1 MKRCHGLTG
10 SVFLLAVG
18 ALASGCVV
26 RARPAPVVVSGGVYV
41 DGSSDYATVYPTTF
55 APEPIPEYR
64 PAAPGYG
71 YTWVDGY
78 WDWTG
83 YDWTWSTG
91 YWVPERVGY
100 AYIAPRYVYVDGRP
114 VYYRGYWQ
122 GNNGYREY
130 GYGGYRGAPPAAW
143 RGTPQTQP
151 TVWRS
156 QPVHTQW
163 RGTATTAA
171 PPPAGGWRGGATTPA
186 PAPSGGFRGTP
197 TTSTAP
203 PPALRRRTAPSRRN
217 SLSTSAVADRQA
229 TWRLPLLAER
239 YPRPC
244 RAVVPALAR
253 PHGQAPDK

>member
-1 MKRCHGLTG
+1 MKRSHVLAGSILT
-10 SVFLLAVG
+10 LAST
-18 ALASGCVV
+18 AFASGCVV
-26 RARPAPVVVSGGVYV
+26 RARPAPVAVSAGVYV

-78 WDWTG
+78 WDWSG
-83 YDWTWSTG
+83 YDWSWSSG

-130 GYGGYRGAPPAAW
+130 GYGGYRGAPPSAW

-151 TVWRS
+151 HVWRS
-156 QPVHTQW
+156 QPAHTQW
-163 RGTATTAA
+163 RGTATTA
-171 PPPAGGWRGGATTPA
+171 PPPAAPASGWRGTAT
-186 PAPSGGFRGTP
+186 
-197 TTSTAP
+197 TAP
-203 PPALRRRTAPSRRN
+203 PPAPNPRRPSTAELTIVGIVRPSVIRPEARTAP
-217 SLSTSAVADRQA
+217 
-229 TWRLPLLAER
+229 
-239 YPRPC
+239 
-244 RAVVPALAR
+244 
-253 PHGQAPDK
+253 APM